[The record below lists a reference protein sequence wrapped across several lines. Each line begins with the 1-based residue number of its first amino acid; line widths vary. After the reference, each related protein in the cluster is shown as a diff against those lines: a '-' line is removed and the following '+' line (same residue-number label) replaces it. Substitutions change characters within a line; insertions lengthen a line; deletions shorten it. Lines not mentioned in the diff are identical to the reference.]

1 MNKVYRVNMTDLKV
15 KEEPLAKEY
24 ERLGGRGLTSSIVA
38 KEVPAA
44 SHPLGSENKLVYA
57 PGLLGGTSAAS
68 SGRLSVGAKSPLTGG
83 IKESNAGGTAAHKL
97 ARLGIAAIVVEG
109 KSSGDT
115 AYVLKVSS
123 EGVEL
128 VPAADLKSLGNYELV
143 ERLRKRFGKDISCI
157 SCGPAGEMLMSAASI
172 AVTDREGRPTRHA
185 GRGGMGAVMGSKKLK
200 AIVVDDSATS
210 AVKPKNREAFTSAA
224 RVFTKALEEHEI
236 TSVTLPKYGT
246 NVCANL
252 IQEVGAYPTRN
263 FSNGEYEDVDKISGE
278 TQRDVILERGGIAT
292 HACLPGCKISCSRIW
307 VDKNGNYVTKGPEYE
322 TIWAN
327 GANCGINDLD
337 AIATMDRLYDDYGLD
352 TIEMGVTIA
361 VAMEAGVKKFGDAQ
375 GAIELI
381 KEAGKGTPL
390 GRILGN
396 GAAVTGQAFGVSRV
410 PVVKRQGLP
419 AYDPRSIK
427 GQGVTYATSPMG
439 ADHTAG
445 YMISRNVFKIGGY
458 IDPLKADGQ
467 AKASR
472 EMQISTALVDSL
484 GLCLFVT
491 FATDDKPEAWEA
503 VRNMVNALYG
513 WNLTEEDFQKLG
525 KSILSTEVDFNRRAG
540 FCETDDRLPYFF
552 KTEKL
557 PPHNS
562 VFDVSDKDLDGVLK
576 F

>member
-1 MNKVYRVNMTDLKV
+1 MKKIYRVNMTDLKV

-263 FSNGEYEDVDKISGE
+263 FSTGEYEDVDKISGE

-427 GQGVTYATSPMG
+427 GQGVTFATSPMG

>member
-1 MNKVYRVNMTDLKV
+1 MKKIYRVNMTDLKV

-263 FSNGEYEDVDKISGE
+263 FSTGEYEDVDKISGE

-337 AIATMDRLYDDYGLD
+337 AIATMDRLYDDYGID

-361 VAMEAGVKKFGDAQ
+361 VAMEAGVKEFGDAQ
-375 GAIELI
+375 GAIELV
-381 KEAGKGTPL
+381 KEVGKGTPL

-472 EMQISTALVDSL
+472 EMQISAALVDSL

-513 WNLTEEDFQKLG
+513 WDLTEEDFQKLG

-540 FCETDDRLPYFF
+540 FCKTDDRLPYFF

>member
-540 FCETDDRLPYFF
+540 FCDTDDRLPYFF

>member
-1 MNKVYRVNMTDLKV
+1 M
-15 KEEPLAKEY
+15 
-24 ERLGGRGLTSSIVA
+24 
-38 KEVPAA
+38 
-44 SHPLGSENKLVYA
+44 
-57 PGLLGGTSAAS
+57 
-68 SGRLSVGAKSPLTGG
+68 
-83 IKESNAGGTAAHKL
+83 
-97 ARLGIAAIVVEG
+97 VEG

-128 VPAADLKSLGNYELV
+128 VPAADLKSL
-143 ERLRKRFGKDISCI
+143 
-157 SCGPAGEMLMSAASI
+157 
-172 AVTDREGRPTRHA
+172 
-185 GRGGMGAVMGSKKLK
+185 
-200 AIVVDDSATS
+200 
-210 AVKPKNREAFTSAA
+210 
-224 RVFTKALEEHEI
+224 
-236 TSVTLPKYGT
+236 
-246 NVCANL
+246 
-252 IQEVGAYPTRN
+252 
-263 FSNGEYEDVDKISGE
+263 
-278 TQRDVILERGGIAT
+278 
-292 HACLPGCKISCSRIW
+292 
-307 VDKNGNYVTKGPEYE
+307 GNYVTKGPEYE

-513 WNLTEEDFQKLG
+513 WNFTEEDFQKLG

-540 FCETDDRLPYFF
+540 FCDTDDRLPYFF

-562 VFDVSDKDLDGVLK
+562 VFDVSDKDLDEVLK

>member
-263 FSNGEYEDVDKISGE
+263 FSTGEYEDVDKISGE

>member
-1 MNKVYRVNMTDLKV
+1 MKKIYRVNMTDLKV

-224 RVFTKALEEHEI
+224 RVFTKALEEHEV
-236 TSVTLPKYGT
+236 TSTTLPKYGT

-263 FSNGEYEDVDKISGE
+263 FSTGEYEDVDKISGE

-292 HACLPGCKISCSRIW
+292 HACLPGCEISCSRIW

-427 GQGVTYATSPMG
+427 GQGVTFATSPMG

-540 FCETDDRLPYFF
+540 FCDTDDRLPYFF

>member
-1 MNKVYRVNMTDLKV
+1 MKKIYRVNMTDLKV
-15 KEEPLAKEY
+15 KEEPLAKKY

-210 AVKPKNREAFTSAA
+210 AVKPKNREVFTSAA
-224 RVFTKALEEHEI
+224 RVFTKALGEHEI

-263 FSNGEYEDVDKISGE
+263 FSTGEYEDVDKISGE

-337 AIATMDRLYDDYGLD
+337 AIATMDRLYDDYGID

-381 KEAGKGTPL
+381 KEVGKGTPL

-396 GAAVTGQAFGVSRV
+396 GAAVTGQAE
-410 PVVKRQGLP
+410 
-419 AYDPRSIK
+419 
-427 GQGVTYATSPMG
+427 
-439 ADHTAG
+439 
-445 YMISRNVFKIGGY
+445 
-458 IDPLKADGQ
+458 
-467 AKASR
+467 ASR
-472 EMQISTALVDSL
+472 EMQISAALIDSL

-540 FCETDDRLPYFF
+540 FCDTDDRLPYFF

>member
-1 MNKVYRVNMTDLKV
+1 MKKIYRVNMTDLKV

-263 FSNGEYEDVDKISGE
+263 FSTGEYEDVDKISGE

-427 GQGVTYATSPMG
+427 GQGVTFATSPMG
-439 ADHTAG
+439 
-445 YMISRNVFKIGGY
+445 
-458 IDPLKADGQ
+458 
-467 AKASR
+467 
-472 EMQISTALVDSL
+472 
-484 GLCLFVT
+484 
-491 FATDDKPEAWEA
+491 
-503 VRNMVNALYG
+503 
-513 WNLTEEDFQKLG
+513 
-525 KSILSTEVDFNRRAG
+525 
-540 FCETDDRLPYFF
+540 
-552 KTEKL
+552 
-557 PPHNS
+557 
-562 VFDVSDKDLDGVLK
+562 
-576 F
+576 